1 MTSKFINPYT
11 DFGFKK
17 LFGEEASKPIL
28 IDFLSCLLP
37 EADIVDLTFKDKEN
51 LGKAAE
57 DRKAIFD
64 IYCEDSY
71 GEKIIV
77 EMQKA
82 KQNYFKD
89 RMVFYATFPIQEQAN
104 GDNWNYELK
113 AVYCVGI
120 LDFVFSDNKNKAV
133 IQSIQLKNQKNQ
145 VFYDKLKFVYLE
157 MPNFKKQENELVT
170 RLDKWLYFIK
180 HLADFTVIPTIFS
193 DEIFI
198 KAFNTAEIASY
209 SIKERE
215 TYEDSVKMY
224 RDIKNVV
231 DTGRDEGRN
240 EGIEIGIDKG
250 KLIQLYNTIDECINE
265 NMDIKQIAKINK
277 VSEDFINNYLA
288 NK

>member
-51 LGKAAE
+51 LGKTAE